1 MKKLISLILILCMAC
16 MLIPAMA
23 DTDVTGTWYASMM
36 GIPMTMTLNAD
47 GTGTMISPVQ
57 GGEAPAAWTMEGDK
71 ITITV
76 NDSPATGTVTADAIT
91 LEESGMEIVFTR
103 DAVEAITVGEIK
115 AAESVDAFLG
125 KWAVKYMETDGL
137 IMDINALGSV
147 MPDVTIADGA
157 ITFVGSSEDDMFAAM
172 YNLLGLVYTFEDG
185 KLAITSSVDG
195 ANATGSFELLD
206 DGMIRM
212 TLDSEGNTLIF
223 YYAPADTAEQPAA

>member
-1 MKKLISLILILCMAC
+1 
-16 MLIPAMA
+16 
-23 DTDVTGTWYASMM
+23 
-36 GIPMTMTLNAD
+36 
-47 GTGTMISPVQ
+47 
-57 GGEAPAAWTMEGDK
+57 
-71 ITITV
+71 
-76 NDSPATGTVTADAIT
+76 
-91 LEESGMEIVFTR
+91 
-103 DAVEAITVGEIK
+103 
-115 AAESVDAFLG
+115 
-125 KWAVKYMETDGL
+125 
-137 IMDINALGSV
+137 

-223 YYAPADTAEQPAA
+223 YYAPADAAEQPAA

>member
-103 DAVEAITVGEIK
+103 EVGGQIYGNRRSGHGYQR
-115 AAESVDAFLG
+115 AG
-125 KWAVKYMETDGL
+125 
-137 IMDINALGSV
+137 
-147 MPDVTIADGA
+147 
-157 ITFVGSSEDDMFAAM
+157 
-172 YNLLGLVYTFEDG
+172 
-185 KLAITSSVDG
+185 
-195 ANATGSFELLD
+195 
-206 DGMIRM
+206 IR
-212 TLDSEGNTLIF
+212 
-223 YYAPADTAEQPAA
+223 YARCHHRGRCDHVRRQQ